1 MAHKNSLHDA
11 EQADAV
17 MRRLKRAQGQVGAV
31 IRMIEEGRSC
41 DDVVTQ
47 LAAASKAINTA
58 AFAVIATSMKECI
71 ERDDSDTEIL
81 TARLQRLF
89 VSLA

>member
-1 MAHKNSLHDA
+1 MAQRNSLNDTAQA
-11 EQADAV
+11 EAV
-17 MRRLKRAQGQVGAV
+17 MRRLRRAQGQVGAV

-41 DDVVTQ
+41 EDVVTQ

-58 AFAVIATSMKECI
+58 AFAVMATSMKECI
-71 ERDDSDTEIL
+71 ERDDSETEVL

>member
-1 MAHKNSLHDA
+1 MAQKNSLNDTAQA
-11 EQADAV
+11 EAV
-17 MRRLKRAQGQVGAV
+17 MRRLRRAQGQVGAV

-41 DDVVTQ
+41 EDVVTQ

-58 AFAVIATSMKECI
+58 AFAVMATSMKECI
-71 ERDDSDTEIL
+71 ERDDSETEVL